1 MGLKISVMRYVWLL
15 THRAW
20 IGIVTIRIYFF
31 PFLYMNQ
38 YPSQSLDFDVP
49 FENASICTW

>member
-1 MGLKISVMRYVWLL
+1 MRYVWLL